1 LGLFFAFDEVDD
13 VAEVGVDVDEV
24 GGLERESNDGPALGP
39 GTFGSLTLESMM
51 VWGDGLE
58 SRR

>member
-1 LGLFFAFDEVDD
+1 M
-13 VAEVGVDVDEV
+13 

-39 GTFGSLTLESMM
+39 GTFGSLTLTLGSTM

-58 SRR
+58 ARR

>member
-1 LGLFFAFDEVDD
+1 
-13 VAEVGVDVDEV
+13 VAEFGVDVDEV

-39 GTFGSLTLESMM
+39 GTFGSLMVGSMM